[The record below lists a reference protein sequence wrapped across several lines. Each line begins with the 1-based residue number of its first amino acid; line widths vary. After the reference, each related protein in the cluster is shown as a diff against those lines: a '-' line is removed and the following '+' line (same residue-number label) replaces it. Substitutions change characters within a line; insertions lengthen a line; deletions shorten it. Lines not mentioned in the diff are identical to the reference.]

1 MFFVVVILFTS
12 TGRKYNVSIGVKY
25 YKWFG
30 KGENIMIKIGKI
42 ITLIILALLILSIF
56 YPLLEMNDRTLDSI
70 VENINNASVFVTIIC
85 VFFAALSFL
94 CSPGS
99 FALFCIC
106 IVDIVLSND
115 LYRNDR
121 IGGFIK
127 GFSEIKRGS
136 VLKFVVAAILIFLTI
151 VGAYII
157 YKIYK
162 GDETSEAY
170 RRNARKGIA
179 IVLTLSAIIALCGVM
194 DYLFFEVFPLDVSRP
209 KAMEKIKNGLHYV
222 SVIGM
227 AVFFVFL
234 GLFFSLRNRKIGRK
248 PKGEE
253 NVFRKAAFFALILV
267 IITIVAINKIDKKNI
282 GDTIDNFITAMTDNA
297 FLAIILPVILFFIY
311 QILLTILLHALWK
324 DQKNKNGLWNWVRYV
339 ENIEKG
345 LLKAAYNIVNGCIQ
359 LLEFIPDFFDS
370 INVVFLG
377 YEDRTDRDGSGD
389 IPDTDQNANSQMM
402 EKETDGKEKK

>member
-106 IVDIVLSND
+106 IADIVLSND

-127 GFSEIKRGS
+127 GFSEIKG
-136 VLKFVVAAILIFLTI
+136 
-151 VGAYII
+151 
-157 YKIYK
+157 
-162 GDETSEAY
+162 
-170 RRNARKGIA
+170 GICA
-179 IVLTLSAIIALCGVM
+179 
-194 DYLFFEVFPLDVSRP
+194 
-209 KAMEKIKNGLHYV
+209 
-222 SVIGM
+222 
-227 AVFFVFL
+227 
-234 GLFFSLRNRKIGRK
+234 
-248 PKGEE
+248 
-253 NVFRKAAFFALILV
+253 
-267 IITIVAINKIDKKNI
+267 
-282 GDTIDNFITAMTDNA
+282 
-297 FLAIILPVILFFIY
+297 
-311 QILLTILLHALWK
+311 
-324 DQKNKNGLWNWVRYV
+324 
-339 ENIEKG
+339 
-345 LLKAAYNIVNGCIQ
+345 
-359 LLEFIPDFFDS
+359 
-370 INVVFLG
+370 
-377 YEDRTDRDGSGD
+377 
-389 IPDTDQNANSQMM
+389 
-402 EKETDGKEKK
+402 